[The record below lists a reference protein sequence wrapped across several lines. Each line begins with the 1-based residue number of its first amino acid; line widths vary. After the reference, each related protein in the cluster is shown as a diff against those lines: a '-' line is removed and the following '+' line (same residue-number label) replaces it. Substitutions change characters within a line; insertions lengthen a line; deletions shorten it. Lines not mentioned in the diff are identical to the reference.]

1 MSHSPLGTLL
11 RTMNLQKI
19 QWKRPCHSAIRLGS
33 LPLPEC
39 SRPTTPGSGGTF
51 SCHHPRKAQGFTP
64 SLSEPPPQGSPT
76 QRYFPLSILSHS
88 DYTSLMR
95 KLVGLTRYTVFVP
108 AIASILGALFLM
120 AQGSIAVVI
129 TVINSVVEQTPLK
142 DVIVEV
148 LTAVDAI
155 LLGTVLLVI
164 GYGLYELFVDTEL
177 DVPAWLQIK
186 DLDDLKSKLIGVVVA
201 IIAVVFVGVLVD
213 STRAGDVLAYGA
225 GAGAV
230 VLGLGVFAWA
240 TRKSAS
246 PDKR

>member
-1 MSHSPLGTLL
+1 MIVDANGDTWTAKQIPGVFSRREWLVPLLLSIFVGVFDIDRFYLGKIGTGILKLL
-11 RTMNLQKI
+11 
-19 QWKRPCHSAIRLGS
+19 
-33 LPLPEC
+33 
-39 SRPTTPGSGGTF
+39 TF
-51 SCHHPRKAQGFTP
+51 GGFT
-64 SLSEPPPQGSPT
+64 
-76 QRYFPLSILSHS
+76 IW
-88 DYTSLMR
+88 
-95 KLVGLTRYTVFVP
+95 
-108 AIASILGALFLM
+108 AI
-120 AQGSIAVVI
+120 
-129 TVINSVVEQTPLK
+129 INSVVEQTPLK

-213 STRAGDVLAYGA
+213 STRAGDVLAYGT
-225 GAGAV
+225 GADAV

-246 PDKR
+246 PDKK